1 MYRWVNFL
9 FKFIYLINYFINRF
23 HVDNLSINP
32 KKPNTIIASGHPQP
46 PPSWSVEIKIG
57 EKEVDVENLN
67 DKGVIAQRRLLKGNK
82 YDSLSTILQSN
93 GNYIN
98 SITKLELNDNHFI
111 GGGLY
116 MNGLITCKI

>member
-1 MYRWVNFL
+1 M
-9 FKFIYLINYFINRF
+9 
-23 HVDNLSINP
+23 DNLSINP
-32 KKPNTIIASGHPQP
+32 KKPNTIIASGHPHFPTLSTYIKSKGKSQP